1 MFFKSNKEK
10 QTKDLCLSDYQNIW
24 TKFCFLDE
32 TGSLN
37 SGNEKF
43 FTVGILKM
51 SQPYYLQSKII
62 YNRNKVNFHDE
73 IKFNSLSRNKVE
85 FVKFII
91 DAIFETSSLNFYSYT
106 INKESDYF
114 QRNFSA
120 NPWIAYEKVTLKLLD
135 AALAESEILILIADH
150 ITVPK
155 NVKFET
161 EVKKNFNA
169 SKSRLALAGVSR
181 FNSKSND
188 LLQVVDL
195 IVGIISYDLKVSKGI
210 IPGSDVKTEIV
221 NYFKQ
226 NLGATDFSTGF
237 KNRNFNIF
245 VDKSGV

>member
-1 MFFKSNKEK
+1 MFFQHNKEK
-10 QTKDLCLSDYQNIW
+10 KTKDLCLSDYKNIW

-37 SGNEKF
+37 SGNELF

-51 SQPYYLQSKII
+51 SQPYYLQSKIL
-62 YNRNKVNFHDE
+62 YERNKRNFHDE
-73 IKFNSLSRNKVE
+73 IKFNSLSKNKID
-85 FVKFII
+85 FIKYVI
-91 DAIFETSSLNFYSYT
+91 DAVFETDSLNFYSYT
-106 INKESDYF
+106 INKEGEYF
-114 QRNFSA
+114 KRNYSGS
-120 NPWIAYEKVTLKLLD
+120 PWYAYEKITLKLLD

-155 NVKFET
+155 EIQFEK

-169 SKSRLALAGVSR
+169 SKSRLAIAGVAR

-195 IVGIISYDLKVSKGI
+195 LIGIISYDLKVNRGTLV
-210 IPGSDVKTEIV
+210 GSDAKIEIV
-221 NYFKQ
+221 NYFKE
-226 NLGATDFSTGF
+226 NLGAANFLTGF

-245 VDKSGV
+245 VDKS